1 MAHVCKLRTWGA
13 CSRITDF
20 VSQNERK
27 QKNVSLF
34 FHQLK
39 VIYLRFLRVIK
50 VLLLSRNFIDISYTI
65 VMLESP
71 ILYVDT
77 GLMIKTLSSLS
88 CKGSIKNSFLWKML
102 SDLTCTIVLL
112 IHLLIFCVLSIKVI
126 LPQINCH

>member
-1 MAHVCKLRTWGA
+1 MY
-13 CSRITDF
+13 
-20 VSQNERK
+20 VSSELEVPEAGSLILFHKMKGNKRM
-27 QKNVSLF
+27 SALF